1 MEQFCCQVWKVTHD
15 KHKDGFNHYKKRT
28 KKKLRKKSHASS
40 PNHDININI
49 IYLKFIITFV
59 PTMPYITFIANMI
72 LIVLS
77 QNKLQSW
84 VWNCHI
90 SEEKDWHNTPFSSY
104 VLSCQAFDLEW
115 GWRWPCFDRDQF
127 LVSMITK

>member
-1 MEQFCCQVWKVTHD
+1 MI
-15 KHKDGFNHYKKRT
+15 NT
-28 KKKLRKKSHASS
+28 KMGSITTKENQEKIEEKSHFSS

-77 QNKLQSW
+77 QNKLQS
-84 VWNCHI
+84 
-90 SEEKDWHNTPFSSY
+90 
-104 VLSCQAFDLEW
+104 
-115 GWRWPCFDRDQF
+115 
-127 LVSMITK
+127 